1 MRSLHPLRTVSV
13 ALMLV
18 LGVACSEQDSAEQA
32 MVRQAVAIEQAD
44 ECHLCGMI
52 ISNFPGPK
60 GENYTKSS
68 DSVNKFCSTRDLFSF
83 VLQPENK
90 RQVKEI
96 YVHDM
101 SKTPWQS
108 PEDEYFIDARE
119 AWFVIGSEKKKEQW
133 GKRWPVLP
141 SKLMQRYSS
150 VSLAESFTASTI
162 SRLMYCKAA
171 IYTMT

>member
-1 MRSLHPLRTVSV
+1 MRSLHPLRTLSV

-18 LGVACSEQDSAEQA
+18 LGVAACSEQESAEQA

-60 GENYTKSS
+60 GENYSKSS
-68 DSVNKFCSTRDLFSF
+68 DTVNKFCSTRDLFSF

-101 SKTPWQS
+101 SKTPWQH
-108 PEDEYFIDARE
+108 PEDGYFIDARE
-119 AWFVIGSEKKKEQW
+119 AWFVIGSEKKGAMGETLASFSKKTDAEVFINEF
-133 GKRWPVLP
+133 GGELYSFDDITIDVL
-141 SKLMQRYSS
+141 
-150 VSLAESFTASTI
+150 
-162 SRLMYCKAA
+162 
-171 IYTMT
+171 

>member
-1 MRSLHPLRTVSV
+1 MRSLPPLRTVSV

-18 LGVACSEQDSAEQA
+18 LGVACSEQESAEQA

-119 AWFVIGSEKKKEQW
+119 AWFVIGSEKKGAMGKTLASFAQQADAEVFIKEFG
-133 GKRWPVLP
+133 GKLYRFDDITIDVL
-141 SKLMQRYSS
+141 
-150 VSLAESFTASTI
+150 
-162 SRLMYCKAA
+162 
-171 IYTMT
+171 

>member
-1 MRSLHPLRTVSV
+1 MRTLSPLRTVSV

-18 LGVACSEQDSAEQA
+18 LGVACSEQESADQA

-60 GENYTKSS
+60 GENFSKSS
-68 DSVNKFCSTRDLFSF
+68 DTVNKFCSTRDLFSF

-101 SKTPWQS
+101 SKTPWQR

-119 AWFVIGSEKKKEQW
+119 AWFVIGSEKRGAMGKTLASFAQKSDAEVFIKEFGGQLY
-133 GKRWPVLP
+133 RFDEITIDVL
-141 SKLMQRYSS
+141 
-150 VSLAESFTASTI
+150 
-162 SRLMYCKAA
+162 
-171 IYTMT
+171 

>member
-1 MRSLHPLRTVSV
+1 MRHLSPLRTISI

-18 LGVACSEQDSAEQA
+18 LGVACSEQESADQA
-32 MVRQAVAIEQAD
+32 MVRQAAAIEQAD

-60 GENYTKSS
+60 GENYNKSS
-68 DSVNKFCSTRDLFSF
+68 EEVSKFCSTRDLFSF

-101 SKTPWQS
+101 SKTPWHK
-108 PEDEYFIDARE
+108 PEDEYFIDARQ
-119 AWFVIGSEKKKEQW
+119 AWYVLGSEKKGAM
-133 GKRWPVLP
+133 GKTLASFAKKTDAEIFMGEFGGKLYSFDEITIDVL
-141 SKLMQRYSS
+141 
-150 VSLAESFTASTI
+150 
-162 SRLMYCKAA
+162 
-171 IYTMT
+171 

>member
-1 MRSLHPLRTVSV
+1 MRRLHPLRIISV

-18 LGVACSEQDSAEQA
+18 LGVACSEQESPEKA

-52 ISNFPGPK
+52 ISNYPGPK
-60 GENYTKSS
+60 GETYNKSS
-68 DSVNKFCSTRDLFSF
+68 DTVNKFCSTRDLFSF
-83 VLQPENK
+83 VLQPENT

-101 SKTPWQS
+101 SKTPWQR

-119 AWFVIGSEKKKEQW
+119 AWYVIGSEKKGAMGKTLASFGQKADAEVFIKEFG
-133 GKRWPVLP
+133 GKLYSFEEITIDVL
-141 SKLMQRYSS
+141 
-150 VSLAESFTASTI
+150 
-162 SRLMYCKAA
+162 
-171 IYTMT
+171 